1 MHRGNNLINFAPKL
15 YAMVTRETIREII
28 IDNRQQ
34 VAKREIISRNFNFMD
49 NACYVLIG
57 VRRAG
62 KSYLLYQR
70 ILQLIRDGHSWEEI
84 VYINFEDERLLEM
97 QAADLNKILE
107 VHQMMTD
114 KMPLLFL
121 DEIQNIAGW
130 DKFARRLAENKYS
143 VIVTGSNAKMLS
155 QDVATTLGGK
165 FIIKE
170 IYPYSFKEF
179 LGAKKVVL
187 DSNSFYSTS
196 QRSEI
201 QKYMREYFYDGG
213 FPESLNYDVKADYL
227 TSVYQKIYI
236 GDIAAR
242 NGIDNIFG
250 LRLMFKKLAENVMH
264 PISFTRLTN
273 VIKSSG
279 TPIATKTVITYTQ
292 YSQNA
297 FLLLPIR
304 NIAAKLTDREST
316 PKLYF
321 VDNGL
326 FNVLAVR
333 NEPILL
339 ENIVALALMRRYGTD
354 DHIFFYNKNIE
365 VDFVIPEHEIAI
377 QVCYRLR
384 NDINDTFRRETSALV
399 AYKKFS
405 QFKNLFIITYE
416 EEEILTIDDTEIKVL
431 PIWKWLLS

>member
-1 MHRGNNLINFAPKL
+1 MINFAPKL

-70 ILQLIRDGHSWEEI
+70 ILQLIRDGHTWEEI

-130 DKFARRLAENKYS
+130 DKFARRLAENKYT

-170 IYPYSFKEF
+170 VFPYSFQEF
-179 LGAKKVVL
+179 LGAKEVVL
-187 DSNSFYSTS
+187 DGNSFYSTS

-201 QKYMREYFYDGG
+201 QKYMLDKEREYKKLSTPVERKNFEETTAKELARRQEAFLRVKERKEAEIDTAIKNAIKSTAIANKIDTVVDSSVVFFGG
-213 FPESLNYDVKADYL
+213 IDITDKVVKAL
-227 TSVYQKIYI
+227 NSPGV
-236 GDIAAR
+236 
-242 NGIDNIFG
+242 
-250 LRLMFKKLAENVMH
+250 
-264 PISFTRLTN
+264 
-273 VIKSSG
+273 
-279 TPIATKTVITYTQ
+279 
-292 YSQNA
+292 
-297 FLLLPIR
+297 
-304 NIAAKLTDREST
+304 AK
-316 PKLYF
+316 
-321 VDNGL
+321 
-326 FNVLAVR
+326 
-333 NEPILL
+333 
-339 ENIVALALMRRYGTD
+339 
-354 DHIFFYNKNIE
+354 
-365 VDFVIPEHEIAI
+365 
-377 QVCYRLR
+377 
-384 NDINDTFRRETSALV
+384 
-399 AYKKFS
+399 
-405 QFKNLFIITYE
+405 
-416 EEEILTIDDTEIKVL
+416 
-431 PIWKWLLS
+431 